1 MSERAAT
8 VVARRVAVVT
18 GGARGIGLAVGRAL
32 LQQGERVALF
42 DRDAAAL
49 GQALGEL
56 EREGFAP
63 RIDVVDVSDAAAV
76 EHAVSE
82 VERELGAIGLAVN
95 VAGVLRTG
103 RLVELSDA
111 DWQATFETNVNGAF
125 YLFRSIGRRMQL
137 RRAGNLVAVG
147 SNAGAVPRSEMGA
160 YAASKAALLAL
171 VRCLGLELAE
181 AGIRCNLVSPGST
194 TTDMQRAL
202 WKDEQSEQRVIA
214 GDLAS
219 YRIGIPLGRLA
230 SPEDIANA
238 VLFLA
243 SERARHI
250 TLHDLRVDGGAT
262 LDA

>member
-1 MSERAAT
+1 MSSALPSSSQG
-8 VVARRVAVVT
+8 RVALVT

-32 LQQGERVALF
+32 LRQGDRVVLL
-42 DRDAAAL
+42 DRD
-49 GQALGEL
+49 GQTLRQVVGEL
-56 EREGFAP
+56 ERDGFAACGYE
-63 RIDVVDVSDAAAV
+63 VDMSDATAV
-76 EHAVSE
+76 EDAVAA
-82 VERELGAIGLAVN
+82 VERELGPIGLAAS

-103 RLVELSDA
+103 KLVELSDA
-111 DWQATFETNVNGAF
+111 DWRATFATNVDGAF
-125 YLFRSIGRRMQL
+125 YLFRSVGRRMQQ

-147 SNAGAVPRSEMGA
+147 SNAGAVPRTEMGA

-171 VRCLGLELAE
+171 VRCLGLELAA

-202 WKDEQSEQRVIA
+202 WNDEYGEQRVIA

-219 YRIGIPLGRLA
+219 YRLGIPLGRLA
-230 SPEDIANA
+230 SPEDIADA